1 MDFKR
6 IEWIFLIVFIG
17 INIFLGIELWQTP
30 TLLSAGSTPTQ
41 TDIKSET
48 SADQIT
54 IPKVNDKQEDGYYLA
69 AKTDNSWIKKA
80 TQQVKGQVENNSSE
94 NLISVHLDKPITL
107 SKNKKEALRQ
117 VMRFKDDS
125 QNVYQGKNYTYLSE
139 LSEGDDYI
147 FNQKTKYGEF
157 FAATARLHII
167 VKDNQIIS
175 YSQSYVDYL
184 NPVRERQ
191 NTISSK
197 AAVDSLYTY
206 SELPNNSKVILLK
219 QVYTKLLTVKGN
231 TIYIPTWLA
240 AIENN
245 TSKTVTLK
253 RVNAFTGTI
262 IQNNVTTDD
271 FKECKM

>member
-30 TLLSAGSTPTQ
+30 TLLSAGSTPTQTQ

-94 NLISVHLDKPITL
+94 NLIYVHLDKPITL

-125 QNVYQGKNYTYLSE
+125 QNVYQGKNYAYLSE
-139 LSEGDDYI
+139 LSERDDYI

-167 VKDNQIIS
+167 VKDNQIVS
-175 YSQSYVDYL
+175 YSQSYVDDL

-206 SELPNNSKVILLK
+206 NELPNNSKVILLK

-271 FKECKM
+271 SKE

>member
-30 TLLSAGSTPTQ
+30 TLLSAGSTPTPTQ

-80 TQQVKGQVENNSSE
+80 TQQVKVQVENNSSE
-94 NLISVHLDKPITL
+94 NLIYVHLDKPITL

-125 QNVYQGKNYTYLSE
+125 QNVYQGKNYAYLSE
-139 LSEGDDYI
+139 LSERDDYI

-167 VKDNQIIS
+167 VKDNQIVS
-175 YSQSYVDYL
+175 YSQSYVDDL

-219 QVYTKLLTVKGN
+219 QVYTKLLTVKGS

-271 FKECKM
+271 SKE

>member
-30 TLLSAGSTPTQ
+30 TLLSAGSTPTQTQ

-94 NLISVHLDKPITL
+94 NLIYVHLDKPITL

-125 QNVYQGKNYTYLSE
+125 QNVYQGKNYAYLSE
-139 LSEGDDYI
+139 LSERDDYI

-167 VKDNQIIS
+167 VKDNQIVS
-175 YSQSYVDYL
+175 YSQSYVDDL

-219 QVYTKLLTVKGN
+219 QGYTKLLTVKGN

-271 FKECKM
+271 SKE

>member
-30 TLLSAGSTPTQ
+30 TLLSAGSTPTQTQ

-94 NLISVHLDKPITL
+94 NLIYVHLDKPITL

-125 QNVYQGKNYTYLSE
+125 QNVYQGKNYAYLSE
-139 LSEGDDYI
+139 LSERDDYI

-167 VKDNQIIS
+167 VKDNQIVS
-175 YSQSYVDYL
+175 YSQSYVDDL

-197 AAVDSLYTY
+197 AAIDSLYTY

-271 FKECKM
+271 SKE

>member
-1 MDFKR
+1 M
-6 IEWIFLIVFIG
+6 
-17 INIFLGIELWQTP
+17 
-30 TLLSAGSTPTQ
+30 
-41 TDIKSET
+41 
-48 SADQIT
+48 
-54 IPKVNDKQEDGYYLA
+54 A

-94 NLISVHLDKPITL
+94 NLIYVHLDKPITL

-139 LSEGDDYI
+139 LFEGDDYI

-167 VKDNQIIS
+167 VKDNQIVS
-175 YSQSYVDYL
+175 YSQSYVDDL

-271 FKECKM
+271 SKE

>member
-30 TLLSAGSTPTQ
+30 TLLSAGSTPTQTQ

-80 TQQVKGQVENNSSE
+80 TQQVKVQVENNSSE
-94 NLISVHLDKPITL
+94 NLIYVHLDKPITL

-125 QNVYQGKNYTYLSE
+125 QNVYQGKNYAYLSE
-139 LSEGDDYI
+139 LSERDDYI

-167 VKDNQIIS
+167 VKDNQIVS
-175 YSQSYVDYL
+175 YSQSYVDDL

-197 AAVDSLYTY
+197 AAVASLYTY

-271 FKECKM
+271 SKE

>member
-94 NLISVHLDKPITL
+94 NLIYVHLDKPITL
-107 SKNKKEALRQ
+107 SKNKKEALRE

-167 VKDNQIIS
+167 VKDNQIVS
-175 YSQSYVDYL
+175 YSQSYVDDL

-219 QVYTKLLTVKGN
+219 QVYTKLLTVKGS

-271 FKECKM
+271 SKE

>member
-30 TLLSAGSTPTQ
+30 TLLSAGSTPTQTQ

-80 TQQVKGQVENNSSE
+80 TQQVKVQVENNSSE
-94 NLISVHLDKPITL
+94 NLIYVHLDKPITL

-125 QNVYQGKNYTYLSE
+125 QNVYQGKNYAYLSE

-167 VKDNQIIS
+167 VKDNQIVS
-175 YSQSYVDYL
+175 YSQSYVDDL

-271 FKECKM
+271 SKE

>member
-41 TDIKSET
+41 TQTDIKSET

-69 AKTDNSWIKKA
+69 AKTDNSWNKKA
-80 TQQVKGQVENNSSE
+80 TQQVKVQVENNSSE
-94 NLISVHLDKPITL
+94 NLIYVHLDKPITL

-125 QNVYQGKNYTYLSE
+125 QNVYQGKNYAYLSE
-139 LSEGDDYI
+139 LSERDDYI

-167 VKDNQIIS
+167 VKDNQIVS
-175 YSQSYVDYL
+175 YSQSYVDDL

-271 FKECKM
+271 SKE

>member
-30 TLLSAGSTPTQ
+30 TLLSAGSTPTQTQ

-94 NLISVHLDKPITL
+94 NLIYVHLDKPITL

-125 QNVYQGKNYTYLSE
+125 QNVYQGKNYAYLSE
-139 LSEGDDYI
+139 LSERDYYI

-167 VKDNQIIS
+167 VKDNQIVS
-175 YSQSYVDYL
+175 YSQSYVDDL

-271 FKECKM
+271 SKE

>member
-30 TLLSAGSTPTQ
+30 TLLSAGSTPTPTQ

-94 NLISVHLDKPITL
+94 NLIYVHLDKPITL

-117 VMRFKDDS
+117 VMHFKDDS
-125 QNVYQGKNYTYLSE
+125 QNVYQGKNYAYLSE
-139 LSEGDDYI
+139 LSERDDYI

-167 VKDNQIIS
+167 VKDNQIVS
-175 YSQSYVDYL
+175 YSQSYVDDL

-271 FKECKM
+271 SKE

>member
-30 TLLSAGSTPTQ
+30 TLLSAGSTPTQTQ

-94 NLISVHLDKPITL
+94 NLIYVHLDKPITL

-125 QNVYQGKNYTYLSE
+125 QNVYQGKNYAYLSE
-139 LSEGDDYI
+139 LSERDDYI

-167 VKDNQIIS
+167 VKDNQIVS
-175 YSQSYVDYL
+175 YSQSYVDDL

-271 FKECKM
+271 FKE

>member
-30 TLLSAGSTPTQ
+30 TLLSAGSTPTQTQ

-94 NLISVHLDKPITL
+94 NLIYVHLDKPITL

-139 LSEGDDYI
+139 LFEGDDYI

-167 VKDNQIIS
+167 VKDNQIVS
-175 YSQSYVDYL
+175 YSQSYVDDL

-271 FKECKM
+271 SKE

>member
-30 TLLSAGSTPTQ
+30 TLLSAGSTPTQTQ

-94 NLISVHLDKPITL
+94 NLIYVHLDKPITL

-125 QNVYQGKNYTYLSE
+125 QNVYQGKNYAYLSE
-139 LSEGDDYI
+139 LSERDDYI

-167 VKDNQIIS
+167 VKDNQIVS
-175 YSQSYVDYL
+175 YSQSYVDDL

-240 AIENN
+240 ATENN

-271 FKECKM
+271 SKE

>member
-30 TLLSAGSTPTQ
+30 TLLSAGSTPTQTQ

-94 NLISVHLDKPITL
+94 NLIYVHLDKPITL

-125 QNVYQGKNYTYLSE
+125 QNVYQGKNYAYLSE
-139 LSEGDDYI
+139 LSERDDYI

-167 VKDNQIIS
+167 VKDNQIVS
-175 YSQSYVDYL
+175 YSQSYVDDL

-271 FKECKM
+271 SKE

>member
-30 TLLSAGSTPTQ
+30 TLLSAGSTPTQTQ

-80 TQQVKGQVENNSSE
+80 TQQVKVQVENNSSE
-94 NLISVHLDKPITL
+94 NLIYVHLDKPITL

-125 QNVYQGKNYTYLSE
+125 QNVYQGKDYAYLSE
-139 LSEGDDYI
+139 LSERDDYI

-167 VKDNQIIS
+167 VKDNQIVS
-175 YSQSYVDYL
+175 YSQSYVDDL

-197 AAVDSLYTY
+197 AAVASLYTY

-271 FKECKM
+271 SKE

>member
-30 TLLSAGSTPTQ
+30 TLLSAGSTPTQTQ

-94 NLISVHLDKPITL
+94 NLIYVHLDKPITL

-125 QNVYQGKNYTYLSE
+125 QNVYQGKDYAYLSE
-139 LSEGDDYI
+139 LSERDDYI

-167 VKDNQIIS
+167 VKDNQIVS
-175 YSQSYVDYL
+175 YSQSYVDDL

-206 SELPNNSKVILLK
+206 NELPNNSKVILLK

-271 FKECKM
+271 SKE

>member
-30 TLLSAGSTPTQ
+30 TLLSAGSTPTQTQ

-80 TQQVKGQVENNSSE
+80 TQQVKVQVENNSSE
-94 NLISVHLDKPITL
+94 NLIYVHLDKRITL

-117 VMRFKDDS
+117 VMRVKDDS
-125 QNVYQGKNYTYLSE
+125 QNVYQGKNYAYLSE
-139 LSEGDDYI
+139 LSERDDYI

-167 VKDNQIIS
+167 VKDNQIVS
-175 YSQSYVDYL
+175 YSQSYVDDL

-271 FKECKM
+271 SKE

>member
-30 TLLSAGSTPTQ
+30 TLLSAGSTPTQTQ

-94 NLISVHLDKPITL
+94 NLIYVHLDKPITL

-125 QNVYQGKNYTYLSE
+125 QNVYQGKDYAYLSE
-139 LSEGDDYI
+139 LSERDDYI

-167 VKDNQIIS
+167 VKDNQIVS
-175 YSQSYVDYL
+175 YSQSYVDDL

-271 FKECKM
+271 SKE

>member
-30 TLLSAGSTPTQ
+30 TLLSAGSTPTQTQ

-94 NLISVHLDKPITL
+94 NLIYVHLDKPITL

-117 VMRFKDDS
+117 VMHFKDDS
-125 QNVYQGKNYTYLSE
+125 QNVYQGKNYAYLSE
-139 LSEGDDYI
+139 LSERDDYI

-167 VKDNQIIS
+167 VKDNQIVS
-175 YSQSYVDYL
+175 YSQSYVDDL

-271 FKECKM
+271 SKE

>member
-17 INIFLGIELWQTP
+17 INIFLEIELWQTP

-94 NLISVHLDKPITL
+94 NLIYVHLDKPITL
-107 SKNKKEALRQ
+107 SKNKKEALRE

-167 VKDNQIIS
+167 VKDNQIVS
-175 YSQSYVDYL
+175 YSQSYVDDL

-271 FKECKM
+271 FKE

>member
-30 TLLSAGSTPTQ
+30 TLLSAGSTPTQTQ

-94 NLISVHLDKPITL
+94 NLIYVHLDKPITL

-125 QNVYQGKNYTYLSE
+125 QNVYQGKNYAYLSE
-139 LSEGDDYI
+139 LSERDDYI

-167 VKDNQIIS
+167 VKDNQIVS
-175 YSQSYVDYL
+175 YSQSYVDDL

-231 TIYIPTWLA
+231 TIYIPIWLA

-271 FKECKM
+271 SKE

>member
-30 TLLSAGSTPTQ
+30 TLLSAGSTQTQTQ

-94 NLISVHLDKPITL
+94 NLIYVHLDKPITL

-125 QNVYQGKNYTYLSE
+125 QNVYQGKNYAYLSE
-139 LSEGDDYI
+139 LSERDDYI

-167 VKDNQIIS
+167 VKDNQIVS
-175 YSQSYVDYL
+175 YSQSYVDDL

-271 FKECKM
+271 SKE

>member
-30 TLLSAGSTPTQ
+30 TLLSAGSTPTQTQ

-94 NLISVHLDKPITL
+94 NLIYVHLDKPITL

-117 VMRFKDDS
+117 IMRFKDDS
-125 QNVYQGKNYTYLSE
+125 QNVYQGKNYAYLSE
-139 LSEGDDYI
+139 LSERDDYI

-167 VKDNQIIS
+167 VKDNQIVS
-175 YSQSYVDYL
+175 YSQSYVDDL

-271 FKECKM
+271 SKE

>member
-30 TLLSAGSTPTQ
+30 TLLSAGSTPTQTQ

-94 NLISVHLDKPITL
+94 NLIYVHLDKPITL

-125 QNVYQGKNYTYLSE
+125 QNVYQGKDYAYLSE
-139 LSEGDDYI
+139 LSERDDYI

-167 VKDNQIIS
+167 VKDNQIVS
-175 YSQSYVDYL
+175 YSQSYVDDL

-197 AAVDSLYTY
+197 AAVASLYTY

-219 QVYTKLLTVKGN
+219 QVYTKLLTVKGS

-271 FKECKM
+271 SKE

>member
-30 TLLSAGSTPTQ
+30 TLLSAGSTPTQTQ

-80 TQQVKGQVENNSSE
+80 TKQVKGQVENNSSE
-94 NLISVHLDKPITL
+94 NLIYVHLDKPITL

-125 QNVYQGKNYTYLSE
+125 QNVYQGKNYAYLSE
-139 LSEGDDYI
+139 LSERDDYI

-167 VKDNQIIS
+167 VKDNQIVS
-175 YSQSYVDYL
+175 YSQSYVDDL

-271 FKECKM
+271 SKE

>member
-30 TLLSAGSTPTQ
+30 TLLSAGSTPTQTQ

-94 NLISVHLDKPITL
+94 NLIYVHLDKPITL
-107 SKNKKEALRQ
+107 FKNKKEALRQ

-125 QNVYQGKNYTYLSE
+125 QNVYQGKNYAYLSE
-139 LSEGDDYI
+139 LSERDDYI

-167 VKDNQIIS
+167 VKDNQIVS
-175 YSQSYVDYL
+175 YSQSYVDDL

-271 FKECKM
+271 SKE

>member
-30 TLLSAGSTPTQ
+30 TLLSAGSTPTQTQ

-94 NLISVHLDKPITL
+94 NLIYVHLDKPITL

-125 QNVYQGKNYTYLSE
+125 QNVYQGKNYAYLSE

-157 FAATARLHII
+157 FAASARLHII
-167 VKDNQIIS
+167 VKDNQIVS
-175 YSQSYVDYL
+175 YSQSYVDDL

-271 FKECKM
+271 SKE

>member
-30 TLLSAGSTPTQ
+30 TLLSAGSTPTQTQ

-94 NLISVHLDKPITL
+94 NLIYVHLDKPITL

-125 QNVYQGKNYTYLSE
+125 QNVYQGKNYAYLSE
-139 LSEGDDYI
+139 LSERDDYI
-147 FNQKTKYGEF
+147 FNQKNKYGEF

-167 VKDNQIIS
+167 VKDNQIVS
-175 YSQSYVDYL
+175 YSQSYVDDL
-184 NPVRERQ
+184 NHVRERQ

-271 FKECKM
+271 SKE

>member
-30 TLLSAGSTPTQ
+30 TLLSAGSTPTQTQ

-94 NLISVHLDKPITL
+94 NLIYVHLDKPITL

-125 QNVYQGKNYTYLSE
+125 QNVYQGKNYAYLSE

-167 VKDNQIIS
+167 VKDNQIVS
-175 YSQSYVDYL
+175 YSQSYVDDL

-206 SELPNNSKVILLK
+206 NELPNNSKVILLK

-271 FKECKM
+271 SKE

>member
-30 TLLSAGSTPTQ
+30 TLLSAGSTPTQTQ

-80 TQQVKGQVENNSSE
+80 TQQVKVQVENNSSE
-94 NLISVHLDKPITL
+94 NLIYVHLDKPITL

-125 QNVYQGKNYTYLSE
+125 QNVYQGKNYAYLSE
-139 LSEGDDYI
+139 LSERDDYI

-167 VKDNQIIS
+167 VKDNQIVS
-175 YSQSYVDYL
+175 YSQSYVDDL

-206 SELPNNSKVILLK
+206 NELPNNSKVILLK

-271 FKECKM
+271 SKE